1 MFNRVRPYLLV
12 LLTLVVGVS
21 ACVPARQFEE
31 LKTKQEQ
38 CEEARS
44 SLNSEKQD
52 LETERNE
59 LSAENET
66 LQRSVEFLTGD
77 TARIGISLRKMT
89 KQYDKINALNDELLR
104 KQTQLREGSA
114 AENRK
119 LAQELQKT
127 QFDLQRKEDELNAL
141 DRELKQRSANLDRL
155 NAELINREVRVK
167 ELEGIISRKDSAA
180 QALKD
185 KVAAALYSFRD
196 KGLTVEQRNGK
207 IYVSLEAKLL
217 FPKGSTDI
225 DPEGK
230 KAILDL
236 CKVIVEQQDISIL
249 VEGHTD
255 NDPMK
260 GGSMK
265 DNWDLSVLRATAVVR
280 FMVAKGAIEP
290 TKLTAAGRGEYIP
303 LDEGKEEAAKAK
315 NRRIEIILTPNLND
329 LFEMLE
335 D

>member
-1 MFNRVRPYLLV
+1 MKSYLRPFLIVAAFGMALQ
-12 LLTLVVGVS
+12 

-31 LKTKQEQ
+31 MKNKQETCADERAQ
-38 CEEARS
+38 LS
-44 SLNSEKQD
+44 QEKKD

-59 LSAENET
+59 LLVSTESMRKT
-66 LQRSVEFLTGD
+66 VEYLEGD
-77 TARIGISLRKMT
+77 TTRLGISLRKMNR
-89 KQYDKINALNDELLR
+89 QYDKINELNDELLR
-104 KQTQLREGSA
+104 KQAELRDGSA

-119 LAQELQKT
+119 LALELQKT
-127 QFDLQRKEDELNAL
+127 QFELQQKEDELNDL
-141 DRELKQRSANLDRL
+141 DKELKARSANLDRL
-155 NAELINREVRVK
+155 NSELISREARVK
-167 ELEGIISRKDSAA
+167 ELEALVSRKDSAT

-217 FPKGSTDI
+217 FPKGSTNI

-236 CKVIVEQQDISIL
+236 CKAIAEQKDISIL

-255 NDPMK
+255 SDPMK
-260 GGSMK
+260 GGTMK

-280 FMVAKGAIEP
+280 LMVENGEIDP

-303 LDEGKEEAAKAK
+303 VDQGETEDAKAK
-315 NRRIEIILTPNLND
+315 NRRIEIILTPDLID
-329 LFEMLE
+329 LFEILE